1 MAGVAS
7 FHELCRQLARSMI
20 AIIDHGEDS
29 SGPLER
35 AFRDAGAP
43 AERVNS
49 IEQLQRASKV
59 VLAGTAPLPALIR
72 SLRERE
78 LVGSLVRAVLD
89 GRPFLGIGSGLHAL
103 LDVSYEEGEHT
114 GLGIIP
120 GKAIPFETDATH
132 PIRRQYKPPHM
143 GWAPV
148 EWSAR
153 CPLLNGLQSGA
164 SFFFDHTARAQTL
177 DPEVAVASSRYGVDF
192 TAVVW
197 DGRTFGV
204 QFQPEKSQE
213 SGQVV
218 LSNFASL

>member
-1 MAGVAS
+1 
-7 FHELCRQLARSMI
+7 MI
-20 AIIDHGEDS
+20 AIIDHGEEC

-35 AFRDAGAP
+35 AFREAGAA

-49 IEQLQRASKV
+49 VEQLQRASKV
-59 VLAGTAPLPALIR
+59 VLLGSAPLAALIR
-72 SLRERE
+72 SLRDRE
-78 LVGSLVRAVLD
+78 LVGSLIRGILD

-103 LDVSYEEGEHT
+103 LDVSHEDGQHT
-114 GLGIIP
+114 GLGIIS

-132 PIRRQYKPPHM
+132 PIRRQYKPPHI
-143 GWAPV
+143 GWTPV
-148 EWSAR
+148 EWSSR

-164 SFFFDHTARAQTL
+164 SFFFDHASRAETL
-177 DPEVAVASSRYGVDF
+177 DPDVAVASACFGVNF

-197 DGRTFGV
+197 EGRTFGV

-218 LSNFASL
+218 LSNFAAL